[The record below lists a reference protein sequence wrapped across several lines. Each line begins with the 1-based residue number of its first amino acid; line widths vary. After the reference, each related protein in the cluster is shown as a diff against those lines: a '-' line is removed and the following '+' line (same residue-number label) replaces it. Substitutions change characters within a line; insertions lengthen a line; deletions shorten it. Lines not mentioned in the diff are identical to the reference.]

1 MLCALFEIILICNE
15 ARIWKKN
22 CFFTSI
28 FLMFM
33 YKCLLVYSLM
43 RTLTWRHFMSSKT
56 AFFLTSTVV
65 CIEFTTAI
73 SSTRWPSLIFDPVWE
88 KTKLMGALLLSGNTA
103 KLDGT
108 NRGTTLSGNRSSLGS
123 NAIKTGISGGKRG
136 NNMTRNNHSPVGV
149 KKSTSQIIPK
159 NIFF

>member
-1 MLCALFEIILICNE
+1 
-15 ARIWKKN
+15 
-22 CFFTSI
+22 
-28 FLMFM
+28 
-33 YKCLLVYSLM
+33 
-43 RTLTWRHFMSSKT
+43 
-56 AFFLTSTVV
+56 
-65 CIEFTTAI
+65 
-73 SSTRWPSLIFDPVWE
+73 
-88 KTKLMGALLLSGNTA
+88 MGALLLSGNTA